1 MIRAATSEDVPA
13 IAAII
18 NHVIRDTTITFNA
31 VEKSEAEVLAMLH
44 DRRALGFEMFVADVN
59 GVVGYAT
66 YAQFRLGV
74 GYARTMEHSVAL
86 ADAGQGR
93 GLGRALM
100 QAVEDHARV
109 GGAHVMVGAITGD
122 NRQSVS
128 FHKALGYAL
137 VGTLPDAG
145 FKFGTYHDLL
155 LMQKILS

>member
-1 MIRAATSEDVPA
+1 MIRAATPEDIPA

-44 DRRALGFEMFVADVN
+44 DRRALGFEIFVADED
-59 GVVGYAT
+59 GIVGYAT
-66 YAQFRLGV
+66 YAQFRAGV

-86 ADAGQGR
+86 AEAGQGR

-100 QAVEDHARV
+100 QAVEDHARL

-122 NRQSVS
+122 NLKSVR
-128 FHKALGYAL
+128 FHQALGYDL
-137 VGTLPDAG
+137 VGTMPDAG
-145 FKFGTYHDLL
+145 FKFGTYYDLL